1 MNKFR
6 SSISLVLTVLIVIS
20 CMSPA
25 ASAAQ
30 SYPEGVTKQ
39 QLQEIIPKLDTAIA
53 SLLESTGD
61 KSLGELVLPEIYS
74 DKTLSALTVGLY
86 SMIEENAEGL
96 SSAGLKATTADV
108 AECLG
113 NYPKVQKELASHQKW
128 SEVNLEDVSW
138 GVTGKNSF
146 TKALG
151 CICAPFNELLY
162 TLLCDG
168 NYPLNRV
175 VGIDGDF
182 GYENAIIPTLKA
194 LGCEK
199 ITGSD
204 EFYKDAEKNKNSMVE
219 NIASDVLT
227 MVEKALDAPCDKLTE
242 LLPSVAYFM
251 TSGGFDKAVS
261 KLIEP
266 LRLQIFNIK
275 TFIKIETILSFIQN
289 SEQYTQSLTL
299 NLNDILADT
308 GLKMAEIDLEELASC
323 GTASG
328 DSFVSDKADALLVV
342 LRWLIDTLKLN
353 KDSLSGSEMPAEMIK
368 AVDSLMAKSTDEIIR
383 GIVSVLTQSSSKP
396 LEYSW
401 TFPEFTPVAV
411 SYTPNLGADKYQR
424 VVDGIDD
431 LINEF
436 ILEGGKYKNT
446 REALEPQVYSNALVT
461 ELAKGIYGVFE
472 NEEMKMLCD
481 LLGINVTTYG
491 VANNLKGSSY
501 SAARYTLYRT
511 AKWDNVS
518 SINWGF
524 KDGNKKG
531 FVNTVCDVLS
541 PFEPMLNLLLAEGK
555 ITVLGSIDIYG
566 SNGYN
571 TAVIPILEAL
581 GCSAESIKT
590 YDEYKASVSKGEGIK
605 AIVDSVV
612 ALIERVLD
620 KPGYTIMEILPN
632 LLWFMENGSMNTAIN
647 NLLYPVA
654 SMLKEL
660 GMEDMV
666 DMSAVTGVININ
678 EMLSGMLGDSSVGI
692 DVSSL
697 DIKQFASMGQLTT
710 VQSQRTLNGQPV
722 QISYVKADQPAIA
735 VTLLRFIAETMKS
748 PEGGDMMFGLMG
760 SDDDSMMTQFSGSMG
775 EEMQNMTVD
784 ETVEWIYKVFFR
796 EKPIVEEKVTEKY
809 LPTVIYEPEEKGTKA
824 PVIIFSA
831 LIIAIA
837 IIVVIKK
844 RKSAAIA
851 GEDDFNTEYENDF
864 QEE

>member
-1 MNKFR
+1 MKKIR
-6 SSISLVLTVLIVIS
+6 SSVSLLLTVLVVLFS
-20 CMSPA
+20 MAPS
-25 ASAAQ
+25 ASAVQ
-30 SYPEGVTKQ
+30 SYPESVTKV
-39 QLQEIIPKLDTAIA
+39 QLQEIIPKLDTAIG
-53 SLLESTGD
+53 SLLESTEN
-61 KSLGELVLPEIYS
+61 KSLGELVLSEIYS

-86 SMIEENAEGL
+86 SMIEENAESL
-96 SSAGLKATTADV
+96 SSAGLKVTTVDV
-108 AECLG
+108 AACLG
-113 NYPKVQKELASHQKW
+113 NYPKVQKELATHQKW
-128 SEVNLEDVSW
+128 SEVNLDGVHW
-138 GVTGKNSF
+138 GVTNKKTF

-151 CICAPFNELLY
+151 YICAPFNELLY

-168 NYPLNRV
+168 NYPLNKV
-175 VGIDGDF
+175 IGIDGDF
-182 GYENAIIPTLKA
+182 GYDNAIIPTLRA

-199 ITGSD
+199 ITESD
-204 EFYKDAEKNKNSMVE
+204 EFYKDAQKHKNSMVE

-227 MVEKALDAPCDKLTE
+227 MVEKAFDTPCDKLTE
-242 LLPSVAYFM
+242 ILPSVACFM
-251 TSGGFDKAVS
+251 TNGGFDKAVS

-289 SEQYTQSLTL
+289 SEEYTQSLTL
-299 NLNDILADT
+299 NLNDILAGT
-308 GLKMAEIDLEELASC
+308 GLKMAGINLEELASC

-328 DSFVSDKADALLVV
+328 DSFTADKADALLVI

-353 KDSLSGSEMPAEMIK
+353 KDSLSGGEIPAEMTK
-368 AVDSLMAKSTDEIIR
+368 AIDSLVAKSTDEIIR

-401 TFPEFTPVAV
+401 TFPEYTPIAV
-411 SYTPNLGADKYQR
+411 SYTPNLGADKYQM

-446 REALEPQVYSNALVT
+446 REALRPQIYSNALVT
-461 ELAKGIYGVFE
+461 ELAKGVYGVFE

-511 AKWDNVS
+511 AKWSDVS
-518 SINWGF
+518 SIDWGF
-524 KDGNKKG
+524 KDGNRKG
-531 FVNTVCDVLS
+531 FVNAVCDVLA
-541 PFEPMLNLLLAEGK
+541 PFEPILKLLLAEGK

-581 GCSAESIKT
+581 GCSADSIKT

-605 AIVDSVV
+605 AIVDTVV

-620 KPGYTIMEILPN
+620 RPAYTIIEILPN
-632 LLWFMENGSMNTAIN
+632 LLWFTENGLMNTAIN
-647 NLLYPVA
+647 NLLYPVT

-666 DMSAVTGVININ
+666 DMSAVTGEININ
-678 EMLSGMLGDSSVGI
+678 EMLSGMLGDSDMGI

-710 VQSQRTLNGQPV
+710 VQSKRTLNGQPV

-735 VTLLRFIAETMKS
+735 VTLLRFIAEIMKS
-748 PEGGDMMFGLMG
+748 PEGGDMMLGLMG
-760 SDDDSMMTQFSGSMG
+760 IGDDSMMTQFSGGMG
-775 EEMQNMTVD
+775 EELQNMTTD
-784 ETVEWIYKVFFR
+784 ETVEWLYKLFFR
-796 EKPIVEEKVTEKY
+796 ERPIVEEKVTEKF
-809 LPTVIYEPEEKGTKA
+809 LPTVIYEPEEKGTNT
-824 PVIIFSA
+824 PVIIIA
-831 LIIAIA
+831 AIVIAVAVII
-837 IIVVIKK
+837 VIKK
-844 RKSAAIA
+844 KRKVGLSD
-851 GEDDFNTEYENDF
+851 EDDFETEEAKDF
-864 QEE
+864 QEV

>member
-30 SYPEGVTKQ
+30 SYPEDVTKQ
-39 QLQEIIPKLDTAIA
+39 QLQEIIPKADVAID
-53 SLLESTGD
+53 SFLQISEK
-61 KSLGELVLPEIYS
+61 KSLSELILPEIYS
-74 DKTLSALTVGLY
+74 DKTLSALTSGLY
-86 SMIEENAEGL
+86 SMIEENAESL
-96 SSAGLKATTADV
+96 SSVGINVTTADV
-108 AECLG
+108 AECLS
-113 NYPKVQKELASHQKW
+113 NYPKVQKELASHEKW
-128 SEVNLEDVSW
+128 SEVNLNGVSW
-138 GVTGKNSF
+138 GVTSKNSF
-146 TKALG
+146 TRALG
-151 CICAPFNELLY
+151 CVCAPFNELLY
-162 TLLCDG
+162 MLLCDG
-168 NYPLNRV
+168 NYPLSKV
-175 VGIDGDF
+175 IGIDGDF
-182 GYENAIIPTLKA
+182 GYDNAVVPTLKA

-199 ITGSD
+199 ITESD
-204 EFYKDAEKNKNSMVE
+204 KFYKNAEKNKNSMVE

-227 MVEKALDAPCDKLTE
+227 MVEKALDTPCDKLTE
-242 LLPSVAYFM
+242 ILPSVAYFM

-266 LRLQIFNIK
+266 LRLQVFNIK

-299 NLNDILADT
+299 NLNDILAGT
-308 GLKMAEIDLEELASC
+308 GLKMAEINLEELASC

-328 DSFVSDKADALLVV
+328 DSFTADKSDAFLVI
-342 LRWLIDTLKLN
+342 LRWIVDTLKLN
-353 KDSLSGSEMPAEMIK
+353 KDGLSGGEIPTEMTK
-368 AVDSLMAKSTDEIIR
+368 AIDSLMSKNTDEIIK
-383 GIVSVLTQSSSKP
+383 GIVSLLTQSSSKP

-401 TFPEFTPVAV
+401 TFPEYTPVAV

-446 REALEPQVYSNALVT
+446 REALEPQIYSNVLVT

-491 VANNLKGSSY
+491 VANNLKGNSY
-501 SAARYTLYRT
+501 SSARYTLYHT
-511 AKWDNVS
+511 AKWRNVS

-524 KDGNKKG
+524 KDGNQKG
-531 FVNTVCDVLS
+531 FVNALCDLLS
-541 PFEPMLNLLLAEGK
+541 PFEPILNLLLAEGK

-590 YDEYKASVSKGEGIK
+590 YDEYKSAVSKGEGIK
-605 AIVDSVV
+605 AITDSVV
-612 ALIERVLD
+612 VLIERVLD

-632 LLWFMENGSMNTAIN
+632 LLWFMESGSMNTAIN
-647 NLLYPVA
+647 NLLYPLTA
-654 SMLKEL
+654 MLKEL
-660 GMEDMV
+660 GMESVV
-666 DMSAVTGVININ
+666 DMSSVTGEININ
-678 EMLSGMLGDSSVGI
+678 EMLSDMLGDSSVGI

-710 VQSQRTLNGQPV
+710 VQSKRTLNGQPV

-748 PEGGDMMFGLMG
+748 PEGGDMMLGLMG
-760 SDDDSMMTQFSGSMG
+760 SGDDSMMTQFSGGMG
-775 EEMQNMTVD
+775 EELQNMTTD
-784 ETVEWIYKVFFR
+784 ETVEWLYKLFFR
-796 EKPIVEEKVTEKY
+796 ERPIVEEKVTEKF
-809 LPTVIYEPEEKGTKA
+809 LPTVIYEPEENETKA
-824 PVIIFSA
+824 PVVIISA
-831 LIIAIA
+831 LITAVAVIL
-837 IIVVIKK
+837 VIKK
-844 RKSAAIA
+844 KRKVGLSD
-851 GEDDFNTEYENDF
+851 EDDFETEEEKDF
-864 QEE
+864 QEV

>member
-1 MNKFR
+1 MEKIR
-6 SSISLVLTVLIVIS
+6 STVSLLLTVLIVIFT
-20 CMSPA
+20 MAPA
-25 ASAAQ
+25 ASAVQ
-30 SYPEGVTKQ
+30 SYPEGVTKEQ
-39 QLQEIIPKLDTAIA
+39 MQEIIPKLDTAIG

-74 DKTLSALTVGLY
+74 DKTLSALTAGIY

-113 NYPKVQKELASHQKW
+113 NYPKVQKELVSHQKW

-204 EFYKDAEKNKNSMVE
+204 EFYKEAEKDKNSMVE

-227 MVEKALDAPCDKLTE
+227 MVEKALDTPCEKLTE

-251 TSGGFDKAVS
+251 TSGGFDRAVS

-308 GLKMAEIDLEELASC
+308 GIKMAEIDLEELASC

-328 DSFVSDKADALLVV
+328 DSFTADKADALLVI

-353 KDSLSGSEMPAEMIK
+353 KDSLAGDEIPAEMTK
-368 AVDSLMAKSTDEIIR
+368 AVDSLMAKSTDEIIK

-396 LEYSW
+396 LEYAW
-401 TFPEFTPVAV
+401 TFPEFTPVAA

-436 ILEGGKYKNT
+436 VLEGGKYKNT
-446 REALEPQVYSNALVT
+446 REALEPQIYSNALVT

-491 VANNLKGSSY
+491 VANNLKGASY
-501 SAARYTLYRT
+501 SSARYTLYRT
-511 AKWDNVS
+511 VKWDNVS

-524 KDGNKKG
+524 KDGNRKG
-531 FVNTVCDVLS
+531 FVNAVCDVLS
-541 PFEPMLNLLLAEGK
+541 PFEPILNLLLAEGK

-581 GCSAESIKT
+581 GCNTESIKT

-605 AIVDSVV
+605 AIVETVTS
-612 ALIERVLD
+612 LIERALD
-620 KPGYTIMEILPN
+620 KPAYTIIEILPN
-632 LLWFMENGSMNTAIN
+632 LLWFTESGGMNTAIS
-647 NLLYPVA
+647 NLLYPLT

-660 GMEDMV
+660 GMESMV
-666 DMSAVTGVININ
+666 DVSSVTGEININ
-678 EMLSGMLGDSSVGI
+678 EILSDMLGDTDLGF

-710 VQSQRTLNGQPV
+710 VQSKRTLNGQPV

-735 VTLLRFIAETMKS
+735 VTLLRFLAEIMKS
-748 PEGGDMMFGLMG
+748 PEGGDMMLGLMG
-760 SDDDSMMTQFSGSMG
+760 SGDDSMMTQFSGGMG
-775 EEMQNMTVD
+775 EELQNMTTD
-784 ETVEWIYKVFFR
+784 ETVEWLYKLFFR
-796 EKPIVEEKVTEKY
+796 ERPIVEEKVTEKF
-809 LPTVIYEPEEKGTKA
+809 LPTVIYEPEEKETKT
-824 PVIIFSA
+824 PVII
-831 LIIAIA
+831 IAAIVIA
-837 IIVVIKK
+837 VAVILVIKK
-844 RKSAAIA
+844 KKKA
-851 GEDDFNTEYENDF
+851 GLSDEDDFETEEEKDF
-864 QEE
+864 QEV